1 MATAKCSSL
10 SRKLN
15 LHPCSR
21 FPMLLARLGRCVS
34 SINFLHA
41 RMHQRATQGF
51 ANASGDL
58 GRHTRI
64 YTHAYGGW
72 TSRAIHGIIVC
83 TLYITTDRSMC
94 HAYDASIPFAGTTWW
109 TCCFLPWRISRRLS
123 PHHHNHGYLHA
134 GGPVNKWYILLAY
147 TARQDFSSPF
157 FNSDNEHGRLNFA
170 TYIVWCV

>member
-64 YTHAYGGW
+64 YTHAW
-72 TSRAIHGIIVC
+72 RMNQPCHSWHH
-83 TLYITTDRSMC
+83 SM
-94 HAYDASIPFAGTTWW
+94 HVIYHNGSIDVP
-109 TCCFLPWRISRRLS
+109 CIRCFHSICRHYVMNLL
-123 PHHHNHGYLHA
+123 
-134 GGPVNKWYILLAY
+134 LLALEDQSA
-147 TARQDFSSPF
+147 TQPSP
-157 FNSDNEHGRLNFA
+157 SRPWILA
-170 TYIVWCV
+170 CRRSCK